1 MSEVSKERV
10 EILAAVLSAVH
21 RSALSIITKT
31 DSLLRDY
38 YAYGITCF
46 DRDLDTL
53 MEIRSSTRALAFYL
67 EDLLEQTR
75 EASVN
80 SVFLPPAEVKM
91 MATLISAV
99 GLANGAKIGNGNL
112 WSH

>member
-1 MSEVSKERV
+1 MSEDARTSV
-10 EILAAVLSAVH
+10 EILAPVLSAVLK
-21 RSALSIITKT
+21 STKTIIAKT

-53 MEIRSSTRALAFYL
+53 MEIRSSTRALSLYL
-67 EDLLEQTR
+67 EDLLEQIR
-75 EASVN
+75 EANVN
-80 SVFLPPAEVKM
+80 SVFLPPEEVKM